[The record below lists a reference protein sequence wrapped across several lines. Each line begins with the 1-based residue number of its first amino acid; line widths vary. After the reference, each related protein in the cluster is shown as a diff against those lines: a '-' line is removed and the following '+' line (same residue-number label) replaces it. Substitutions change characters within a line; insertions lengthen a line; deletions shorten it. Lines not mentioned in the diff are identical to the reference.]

1 MKALKSLPSSQLTT
15 WLTIDTSGTTWFLVL
30 TLSAGAV
37 PHTQSRIMEGWECM
51 KNSQP
56 WQVVVVHKNKY
67 GCRGVLVYPQWVL
80 MAVNYQLW
88 LGHPNIFGNQD
99 RGQKFKTSSSFPHT
113 QFNMS
118 LLKNPN
124 PIVGKDPSHD
134 LMLLCL
140 TQPVQI
146 TEAVKPVNLPPAGAA
161 SNQTGTE
168 CVSVS
173 RTPSRPGLSEKG

>member
-1 MKALKSLPSSQLTT
+1 ML
-15 WLTIDTSGTTWFLVL
+15 WFYRNIWITNLLGGKETVFQ
-30 TLSAGAV
+30 AGAV

-80 MAVNYQLW
+80 MAV
-88 LGHPNIFGNQD
+88 HC
-99 RGQKFKTSSSFPHT
+99 
-113 QFNMS
+113 
-118 LLKNPN
+118 
-124 PIVGKDPSHD
+124 KDPSHD

-168 CVSVS
+168 CSDSGGPVICNDMLQGMSS
-173 RTPSRPGLSEKG
+173 